1 MTNHK
6 FQHFM
11 VIILLVVTMERKMIS
26 VSGYTMA
33 SSLTIFI
40 LQNNKAD
47 LKKQCFNFV
56 SVMLILKF
64 NYSVR
69 FDNSSVRNNKIL
81 IHFILQVI
89 SQKTAACMDIHNFPY
104 TRGTSKFLRM
114 FDKVFN
120 CLDVAI
126 RYRDSTGKKEL
137 AQYTASDGWRFQ
149 VQFNHIFC

>member
-1 MTNHK
+1 
-6 FQHFM
+6 M

-56 SVMLILKF
+56 SVMLIMKF

-81 IHFILQVI
+81 IHFIL
-89 SQKTAACMDIHNFPY
+89 
-104 TRGTSKFLRM
+104 
-114 FDKVFN
+114 
-120 CLDVAI
+120 
-126 RYRDSTGKKEL
+126 
-137 AQYTASDGWRFQ
+137 
-149 VQFNHIFC
+149 